1 VVPTEWQTMHIV
13 RVLAKLEPG
22 GAQLAVLRLSQEL
35 ERRHGVT
42 TELLVGDATPQG
54 MALAKAHGVPTV
66 AYRLRESIHPTRNL
80 QWRRSGR
87 FATWLSDRLTG
98 ADVVHAHMV
107 GAWWATAQVIGST
120 PFVASEHNEVNW
132 SPRRVR
138 SMRGAAARVDRFF
151 GMGPAAR
158 AFLVAAGARPGAV
171 IQARSPVAGLSAL
184 PSPDLPPRITF
195 TGRFCADKGAD
206 VLIEALALTDF
217 GERTVYLLGDGPMR
231 GQLVSAIERHG
242 LCGRVVV
249 PGWVDEPWTF
259 VAGSDLHVVPSREEA
274 WSQSAVLALGLGVPV
289 LGTAVDG
296 LVDTLA
302 QGRGITVPADDPQAL
317 SCAMSDMLAGRRTT
331 DTEAARAYARQFTP
345 ARVAD
350 FYFTEYATLLA
361 SRRHDPLPVLVQSA
375 QSPVQA
381 GGFAPLPT
389 A

>member
-1 VVPTEWQTMHIV
+1 MHVV

-22 GAQLAVLRLSQEL
+22 GAQLAVLRLSREL
-35 ERRHGVT
+35 ARRHGVT

-54 MALAKAHGVPTV
+54 MALAQAHGVPTV
-66 AYRLRESIHPTRNL
+66 AYRLRDSIHPTRNL

-87 FATWLSDRLTG
+87 FAAWLSDRLTG

-107 GAWWATAQVIGST
+107 GAWWATAQVIGGT
-120 PFVASEHNEVNW
+120 PLAASEHNEVNW

-138 SMRGAAARVDRFF
+138 ALRPAAARVDRFF

-158 AFLVAAGARPGAV
+158 AFIIAAGARPGTV
-171 IQARSPVAGLSAL
+171 THARSPVAGLGAS
-184 PSPDLPPRITF
+184 PSSDLPPRITF

-206 VLIEALALTDF
+206 VLIEALATTDL

-231 GQLVSAIERHG
+231 GQLLGAIARHG
-242 LCGRVVV
+242 LSGRVVV

-296 LVDTLA
+296 LVDTLS
-302 QGRGITVPADDPQAL
+302 QGRGVTVLANDPSAL
-317 SCAMSDMLAGRRTT
+317 RHAMGDMLAGRRTT
-331 DTEAARAYARQFTP
+331 HTAAAQAYAHRFTP

-350 FYFTEYATLLA
+350 FYFAEYAALLA
-361 SRRHDPLPVLVQSA
+361 LPLYGAQPAVPRSARSA
-375 QSPVQA
+375 QSPPA
-381 GGFAPLPT
+381 TEGLTPLPT

>member
-1 VVPTEWQTMHIV
+1 MMHVI

-35 ERRHGVT
+35 ARRHGVT

-66 AYRLRESIHPTRNL
+66 VYRLRESIHPTRNL
-80 QWRRSGR
+80 QWRRSAR

-107 GAWWATAQVIGST
+107 GAWWATAQVIGGT

-132 SPRRVR
+132 SLRRIH
-138 SMRGAAARVDRFF
+138 SMRPAAARVDRFF

-158 AFLVAAGARPGAV
+158 AFLAAAGARPGTV
-171 IQARSPVAGLSAL
+171 IQARSPVAGLSAS
-184 PSPDLPPRITF
+184 PGPDLPPRITF

-206 VLIEALALTDF
+206 VLIEALALTDL

-242 LCGRVVV
+242 LSGRVVV

-302 QGRGITVPADDPQAL
+302 HGRGVTVPAEDPQAL
-317 SCAMSDMLAGRRTT
+317 SRAMIDMLAGRRTT
-331 DTEAARAYARQFTP
+331 DIDAARAYAHQFTP

-350 FYFTEYATLLA
+350 FYFTEYTALLA
-361 SRRHDPLPVLVQSA
+361 PRGHYSPAILARSA
-375 QSPVQA
+375 QLPAQA
-381 GGFAPLPT
+381 AGFVPLPT